1 MLKWWVALMVV
12 AVTACAR
19 ADGLEKILLDYDT
32 PVDAALQ
39 KKVEDIDVRL
49 RERFGMT
56 VEQTAVGVMDLK
68 TGRLA
73 LLRPDREEYAAS
85 LAKIGILLA
94 YFDAHPEAAER
105 IDPVVERELG
115 EMAKISSNEM
125 AAKYSHELGLKNIQK
140 VLTEKYGFY
149 DAKRGGGLWVGKH
162 YGKGNERYGSPVGD
176 NSHAATV
183 RQVMRFFLLME
194 QGKLVSPAASKE
206 MRKIFESPELKHDDI
221 KFVKALAGRD
231 VQIIRKW
238 GTWEDWRHDAAV
250 VTGGGR
256 HYLIVALTRHPKGDE
271 YLEELARAV
280 DDLMK

>member
-1 MLKWWVALMVV
+1 MLGTLASVAQEKVV
-12 AVTACAR
+12 
-19 ADGLEKILLDYDT
+19 LNYDT

-39 KKVEDIDVRL
+39 AKIEALDTRL
-49 RERFGMT
+49 RDKYAMT
-56 VEQTAVGVMDLK
+56 TEQTAVGVIDLN

-94 YFDAHPEAAER
+94 YFDAHPEAAEH
-105 IDPVVERELG
+105 IDPAVERELG
-115 EMAKISSNEM
+115 QMAKNSSNEM

-140 VLTEKYGFY
+140 VLSEKYGFY
-149 DAKRGGGLWVGKH
+149 DAKRGGGIWVGKH
-162 YGKGNERYGSPVGD
+162 YGKGAERYGSPVGD

-183 RQVMRFFLLME
+183 RQVMRFFIMLE
-194 QGKLVSPAASKE
+194 QGQLVSPAASKE
-206 MRKIFESPELKHDDI
+206 MRKIFESPALKHDDI
-221 KFVKALAGRD
+221 KFVKGLAGRD

-256 HYLIVALTRHPKGDE
+256 HYVIVALTRHPKGDE
-271 YLEELARAV
+271 YLEELARGV